1 MPRNPGITDE
11 AIIRMYKSGKSFK
24 DMIPIIGLS
33 DRAIRNVLYK
43 HGITMNR
50 KQFSGQLRKNKVNED
65 FFKVWTQKM
74 SWVLGLLVTDG
85 HIHNKYHSIYL

>member
-24 DMIPIIGLS
+24 DMIP
-33 DRAIRNVLYK
+33 
-43 HGITMNR
+43 T
-50 KQFSGQLRKNKVNED
+50 RKNKVNED

-85 HIHNKYHSIYL
+85 HIQ